1 MMYTVLT
8 SLNWLSLVHP
18 DDIFMFVEIFE
29 EHLEQLKLVLEAF
42 RSANFTLK
50 PEKFLGHAVSTDGFR
65 SDPDKMSAVADF
77 SVPRD

>member
-50 PEKFLGHAVSTDGFR
+50 PEKCHSKARKVSR
-65 SDPDKMSAVADF
+65 AC
-77 SVPRD
+77 REH